1 MGSSSP
7 EKISCDRKRAVQEL
21 IQGRELANQLRLLLG
36 KPFGGDDMSVAAKD
50 LVMKILGSFTETI
63 SILKRHAADEVSDQ
77 VPANS
82 PCWDGRK
89 SEDSDEITSKTSA
102 LKDRRGCYK
111 RRKTSQTWT
120 RVAPS
125 LIDDGYA
132 WRKYGQKVIL
142 NAKYPRNYYRCTHKF
157 DQSCQATKQ
166 VQRTE
171 DDPAMYRTT
180 YHGHHTCKN
189 LLQAPQIILD
199 ANPKDSSFLL
209 SFGTTNT
216 STKSH
221 DPYFATFPC
230 IKQEYRDEKPC
241 LNHIQSSSSD
251 IFTLPDLSAFESCEP
266 VTGSDP
272 DHGHGDAISSGVYSC
287 TTSTTSLDMD
297 MDLVVGS
304 VDFDDAFEFEF
315 C

>member
-1 MGSSSP
+1 MGSSFP
-7 EKISCDRKRAVQEL
+7 EKISCDRKKVVQEL

-36 KPFGGDDMSVAAKD
+36 KPFGGDDKLVAAKD

-63 SILKRHAADEVSDQ
+63 SILKSHAADEVTDP

-120 RVAPS
+120 RVTPS

-142 NAKYPRNYYRCTHKF
+142 NAKYP
-157 DQSCQATKQ
+157 
-166 VQRTE
+166 
-171 DDPAMYRTT
+171 
-180 YHGHHTCKN
+180 
-189 LLQAPQIILD
+189 
-199 ANPKDSSFLL
+199 

-241 LNHIQSSSSD
+241 LNHNQSSSSD
-251 IFTLPDLSAFESCEP
+251 FFTLPDLSAFESCEP
-266 VTGSDP
+266 VTGSDH
-272 DHGHGDAISSGVYSC
+272 DHGDVISSGVYSC